1 MPIYFNKRS
10 QWSVLVHSPKIY
22 PVSCFDA
29 YLFSVEA
36 RFSLE
41 TLYQLPPFL
50 EKVIRA
56 WTHKCCLE
64 NIYARTARMDFLDAI
79 SLGKTRL
86 N

>member
-1 MPIYFNKRS
+1 MITKWAYLAARGDMPIYFNKRS
-10 QWSVLVHSPKIY
+10 QWSVLVRSPKIY

-29 YLFSVEA
+29 YIFSVEA

-56 WTHKCCLE
+56 
-64 NIYARTARMDFLDAI
+64 
-79 SLGKTRL
+79 LGSQL
-86 N
+86 LP